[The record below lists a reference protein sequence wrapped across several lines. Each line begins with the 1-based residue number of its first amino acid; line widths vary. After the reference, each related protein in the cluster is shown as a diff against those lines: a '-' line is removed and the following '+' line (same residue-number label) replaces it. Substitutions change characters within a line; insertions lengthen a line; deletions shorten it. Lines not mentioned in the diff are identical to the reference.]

1 MNAKVCM
8 VAARNW
14 AETPQRFLDQDKY
27 HADRTLLDSS
37 LVVEAAN
44 NRYLPT
50 DRDRRFCPWGLVE
63 PLAKCCDLIISM
75 VHTISETSRSPQTNL
90 FRHPDSSTSKPC
102 GEQQIFCAM
111 CPPSDENDF
120 HGSSK
125 LSSLAR
131 MSVKQFAKCQPN
143 TELKRCKEQPS
154 ANGPMA
160 SFI

>member
-1 MNAKVCM
+1 M

-37 LVVEAAN
+37 LLAEAAN
-44 NRYLPT
+44 NRYLPA

-63 PLAKCCDLIISM
+63 PLAKCCDLITLT
-75 VHTISETSRSPQTNL
+75 VHTISETSRSLLTNP

-102 GEQQIFCAM
+102 GEQQILCAM

-131 MSVKQFAKCQPN
+131 MSVKQFAN
-143 TELKRCKEQPS
+143 
-154 ANGPMA
+154 ANQTL
-160 SFI
+160 S